1 MSSFVLK
8 LLAMVSMAID
18 HTGALL
24 FPGNEVLRLI
34 GRIAFPIY
42 CFLLAEGFVYTSSR
56 RRYLIRM
63 AVWGVISEP
72 VFDFAFYRTWWEPA
86 HQNVFFT
93 LFLGLTALWLLEHFF
108 SKNPVLGM
116 SLVLLPFLAAELLS
130 TDYGGFGVILIVL
143 FYACRCRRAA
153 GLSAFALLNTGFS
166 LTSSWIQLA
175 GAFAVI
181 PLAFYNGKRGPKLPG
196 WIFYAFYP
204 AHLLLLW
211 WLQWQFF

>member
-1 MSSFVLK
+1 MSSFILK

-18 HTGALL
+18 HTGAIL
-24 FPGNEVLRLI
+24 FQENEVLCII
-34 GRIAFPIY
+34 GRLAFPVY

-56 RRYLIRM
+56 RRYLTRM
-63 AVWGVISEP
+63 AVWGVVSEP
-72 VFDFAFYRTWWEPA
+72 VFDLAFYGTMWQPA

-93 LFLGLTALWLLEHFF
+93 LFLGLTALWLLERFF
-108 SKNPVLGM
+108 PQNPVLGM
-116 SLVLLPFLAAELLS
+116 SLVLLPFLAAELLL
-130 TDYGGFGVILIVL
+130 TDYGGFGILLIVL
-143 FYACRCRRAA
+143 FYACRCRRVV

-166 LTSSWIQLA
+166 LTSSWVQLA
-175 GAFAVI
+175 GGLAVV

-196 WIFYAFYP
+196 WLFYAFYP

>member
-8 LLAMVSMAID
+8 LLAMTSMAID
-18 HTGALL
+18 HTGAIL
-24 FPGNEVLRLI
+24 FPENEVLRI
-34 GRIAFPIY
+34 VGRLAFPIY

-56 RRYLIRM
+56 RRYLFRM
-63 AVWGVISEP
+63 AVWGVVLEP
-72 VFDFAFYRTWWEPA
+72 VFDLAFYGTTWQPV

-93 LFLGLTALWLLEHFF
+93 LFFGLIALWLLERFF
-108 SKNPVLGM
+108 PQNPVLGI
-116 SLVLLPFLAAELLS
+116 SLVLLPFLAAELLL
-130 TDYGGFGVILIVL
+130 TDYGGFGVLLIVL
-143 FYACRCRRAA
+143 FYACRCRRIA

-166 LTSSWIQLA
+166 LTSNWTQLA
-175 GAFAVI
+175 GGLAVI

-196 WIFYAFYP
+196 WLFYAFYP

>member
-8 LLAMVSMAID
+8 LLAMISMAID

-63 AVWGVISEP
+63 AVWSVISEP

-86 HQNVFFT
+86 YQNVFFT

-108 SKNPVLGM
+108 PK
-116 SLVLLPFLAAELLS
+116 
-130 TDYGGFGVILIVL
+130 
-143 FYACRCRRAA
+143 
-153 GLSAFALLNTGFS
+153 
-166 LTSSWIQLA
+166 IQCWEC
-175 GAFAVI
+175 
-181 PLAFYNGKRGPKLPG
+181 P
-196 WIFYAFYP
+196 
-204 AHLLLLW
+204 
-211 WLQWQFF
+211 